1 MDIDNLRVGQ
11 RFDIE
16 LAKALEN
23 TQVFLCVIGQCWL
36 TLLQAR
42 HAAGKRDFVII
53 DPTGVLWRIGQ
64 TTAAAGQ
71 AAQPADNL

>member
-23 TQVFLCVIGQCWL
+23 TQVFLCVIGQHIGMS
-36 TLLQAR
+36 AR
-42 HAAGKRDFVII
+42 GRVSRVKAGPHGFTQLYQR
-53 DPTGVLWRIGQ
+53 
-64 TTAAAGQ
+64 
-71 AAQPADNL
+71 